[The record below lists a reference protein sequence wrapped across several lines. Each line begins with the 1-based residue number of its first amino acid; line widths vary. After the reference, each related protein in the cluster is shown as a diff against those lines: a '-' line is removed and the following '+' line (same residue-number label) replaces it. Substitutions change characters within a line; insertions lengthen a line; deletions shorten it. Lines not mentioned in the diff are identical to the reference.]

1 MADGVFMS
9 ARSRPLPFPPRGL
22 SRAQAASYIGVGV
35 SLFDELVASRA
46 MPPAKVIKS
55 RRVWDRLAIDKA
67 FSALPNADGSVPE
80 EFIWSVGAAPE
91 FVL

>member
-1 MADGVFMS
+1 MDT
-9 ARSRPLPFPPRGL
+9 RRHRDLLPANLSPRGL
-22 SRAQAASYIGVGV
+22 SRVQAAAYLGIGA

-46 MPPAKVIKS
+46 MPPPKRIKS

-80 EFIWSVGAAPE
+80 ELIWSVGAAPE